1 MQHFKKSVYL
11 AGTISY
17 FYKTERHD
25 RATAWRKR
33 AKEYLG
39 QFDIRCFNPCEEPAD
54 CWRYPQGGLIHQNY
68 FYLNNCD
75 IVLVNLD
82 MINDSIGTA
91 WELSMA
97 WRDHKTV
104 VAFGK
109 TPWLDRPHMQS
120 LINVHFDALD
130 EALEYISDMYGM

>member
-1 MQHFKKSVYL
+1 M
-11 AGTISY
+11 
-17 FYKTERHD
+17 
-25 RATAWRKR
+25 
-33 AKEYLG
+33 G
-39 QFDIRCFNPCEEPAD
+39 QFDIKCFNPCDENPN
-54 CWRYPQGGLIHQNY
+54 CWNYPQDGLIKQNY

-97 WRDHKTV
+97 WKDHKQV

-109 TPWLDRPHMQS
+109 THWLDRPHMRS
-120 LINVHFDALD
+120 LIDVHFEKLD
-130 EALEYISDMYGM
+130 EALSYIAEMYEL